1 MRQFTQSPDGYYHIG
16 VQGASVPYNMMTTA
30 ERVGPGFQTLP
41 DAVRTVFSAE
51 ILFTALPALKF
62 DPFTTKRTELGQQ
75 PGKTIAIPKLGN
87 IRRGGKLIE
96 GERIKTQALSQSMA
110 LVTVG
115 ERGNAISVS
124 ELLLQTSFYDQM
136 QIGSLQLG
144 RDMTI
149 VLDLEIRDA
158 VMMGTNLV
166 RGDTTPTSGVKATSR
181 ATTGG
186 YFNTRVIK
194 DAVEILETN
203 NSPKFDGDYY
213 IAFIHPH
220 QARGLR
226 DDPNWIVPQEY
237 AGVTA
242 IFSGEMGRYED
253 VRFISTTV
261 MPNGADASL
270 DPDTGEFA
278 DLGYSS
284 VLDAAGAS
292 SVDIYQ
298 GAFFGEN
305 SIGFALALPTE
316 LRDNGVTDFGR
327 EHALAWY
334 SIWGTEILENKNV
347 VIAETA

>member
-1 MRQFTQSPDGYYHIG
+1 MGL
-16 VQGASVPYNMMTTA
+16 QGASVPYNMMTTA
-30 ERVGPGFQTLP
+30 ERVAPGFQSLP

-51 ILFTALPALKF
+51 ILWTALPALRF
-62 DPFTTKRTELGQQ
+62 DPFTTKRTELGTQ
-75 PGKTIAIPKLGN
+75 PGKTIAMPRLGN

-96 GERIKTQALSQSMA
+96 GVRIKTQALSQSMA
-110 LVTVG
+110 FVTVG

-136 QIGSLQLG
+136 QIASLQLG

-149 VLDLEIRDA
+149 TLDLEIRDA
-158 VMMGTNLV
+158 VMLGTNLV
-166 RGDTTPTSGVKATSR
+166 RADTATPGTKATSR
-181 ATTGG
+181 GTIGGPFTT
-186 YFNTRVIK
+186 RMVK
-194 DAVEILETN
+194 DMVEILETN

-226 DDPNWIVPQEY
+226 DDPNWIVPNEY
-237 AGVTA
+237 AGAAA
-242 IFSGEMGRYED
+242 IFTGELGRYED

-261 MPNGADASL
+261 MPNGGDAST

-278 DLGYSS
+278 DLGYNA
-284 VLDAAGAS
+284 VLDAAGAGA
-292 SVDIYQ
+292 VDIYQ
-298 GAFFGEN
+298 AAMFGEN

-334 SIWGTEILENKNV
+334 AIWGSEILENKNV
-347 VIAETA
+347 VIGESA